1 MSVSV
6 EPASSAD
13 KNKLVEILRTLSR
26 EDPTFEWR
34 VDEETGQTI
43 ISGMGE
49 LHLEVKRHRML
60 NDFNL
65 KAKVSKPRVSYRET
79 IRGPA
84 RAWGECIHQTASHGL
99 FAKVEVQI
107 EPFKGE
113 QSVTIGSSLKHGV
126 IPPQFV
132 PVIESA
138 LHDEA
143 RSGGAIGY
151 PLIDVKIT
159 ALDGASHETDSNEAA
174 FRAAAA
180 DALRKAIREAGM
192 LLLEPI
198 MRLEVVVPD
207 EYFGDVIA
215 DLNSRRAEIA
225 DTHARGKL
233 RVIEARVPLERMFGY
248 ASSVRSVSQGRASY
262 TMEPFAYAPAPEEKL
277 RELLGES

>member
-1 MSVSV
+1 M
-6 EPASSAD
+6 
-13 KNKLVEILRTLSR
+13 
-26 EDPTFEWR
+26 
-34 VDEETGQTI
+34 
-43 ISGMGE
+43 SGMGE
-49 LHLEVKRHRML
+49 LHLEVLRNRML

-79 IRGPA
+79 VKGRA
-84 RAWGECIHQTASHGL
+84 RAWGECIHQTGGHGL
-99 FAKVEVQI
+99 FAKVEVEI
-107 EPFKGE
+107 EPHKDE
-113 QSVTIGSSLKHGV
+113 QSVTVESRIKPGV
-126 IPPQFV
+126 IPAEFI

-143 RSGGAIGY
+143 RSGGTLGY
-151 PLIDVKIT
+151 PMIDVKIT
-159 ALDGASHETDSNEAA
+159 LLSGVSHETDSSDPA

-180 DALRKAIREAGM
+180 DAFRKAIHEAGM

-233 RVIEARVPLERMFGY
+233 RVIEARVPLDRMFGY
-248 ASSVRSVSQGRASY
+248 ASSVRSLSQGRASY
-262 TMEPFAYAPAPEEKL
+262 TLEPHAYAPAPDEKR
-277 RELLGES
+277 RELLGE